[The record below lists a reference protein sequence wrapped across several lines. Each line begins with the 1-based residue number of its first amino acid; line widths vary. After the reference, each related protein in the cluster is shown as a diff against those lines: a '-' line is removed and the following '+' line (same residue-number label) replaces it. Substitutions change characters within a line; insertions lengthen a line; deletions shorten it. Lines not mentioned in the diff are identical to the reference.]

1 MIPKNKADFQKFKV
15 IKFSLFKIIYS
26 PGKGTLPEK
35 RGSRLKK
42 KKRLWEGRPDITESG
57 TPDFSYFLT

>member
-35 RGSRLKK
+35 RGSRFK
-42 KKRLWEGRPDITESG
+42 KKRLREGRPNITESG
-57 TPDFSYFLT
+57 TPDFIYFLT

>member
-35 RGSRLKK
+35 RGSRFKK
-42 KKRLWEGRPDITESG
+42 KKIKGWQTQH
-57 TPDFSYFLT
+57 Y